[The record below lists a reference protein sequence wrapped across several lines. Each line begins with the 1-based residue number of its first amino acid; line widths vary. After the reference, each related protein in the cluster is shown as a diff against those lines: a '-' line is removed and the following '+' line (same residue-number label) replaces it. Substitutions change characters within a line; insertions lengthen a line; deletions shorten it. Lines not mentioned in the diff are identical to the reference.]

1 MDTDARLRC
10 VRSSIGLWHPT
21 GLYFPE
27 DVGTLVGVLVG
38 RNRVFGEQL
47 EESGT
52 ATRARL
58 AIRGQG
64 T

>member
-1 MDTDARLRC
+1 
-10 VRSSIGLWHPT
+10 LWHPT
-21 GLYFPE
+21 GLHFPE
-27 DVGTLVGVLVG
+27 DVGTLLGMLVG

-52 ATRARL
+52 ANRARL